1 MFKKRIDIDKLVAM
15 TPTSKFDLKMQC
27 LAIANGNVDEA
38 MKLYG
43 FVADG
48 LDIPDVTTPPPTTM
62 QQVKAMAGNV
72 FGWVKENKDDIVG
85 IYDLVKNLRKGNA
98 VEAAAEVVNEL
109 PPLK

>member
-1 MFKKRIDIDKLVAM
+1 M

-38 MKLYG
+38 MKLYA
-43 FVADG
+43 FVADD
-48 LDIPDVTTPPPTTM
+48 LNIPDIATPPPTTM
-62 QQVKAMAGNV
+62 QQVKAIAGNV

-85 IYDLVKNLRKGNA
+85 IYDFIKSMRAGNIA
-98 VEAAAEVVNEL
+98 TKVVNDL